1 MEINPAL
8 RFFGSM
14 ITRSLRYLIAASLSS
29 VLVGTAS
36 INAAP
41 EGFLE
46 GQLKIIS
53 GRPVAL
59 DDGNPSKPI
68 DGKPAAAGADYANY
82 PLVVLSQGEKKQVV
96 RITADAQGRYRAALP
111 PGAYIL
117 DAEGRARRR
126 VHVRAQPFTIIPN
139 RTVHVDITI
148 DAGFAAEASTPQ
160 E

>member
-1 MEINPAL
+1 LKTIPPS
-8 RFFGSM
+8 FFNLAMCESV
-14 ITRSLRYLIAASLSS
+14 RYLIAVCICSAFAAP
-29 VLVGTAS
+29 GS

-41 EGFLE
+41 QGFLE

-59 DDGNPSKPI
+59 DDETGSKPI

-82 PLVVLSQGEKKQVV
+82 PLIVLSQAEKKQIA
-96 RITADAQGRYRAALP
+96 RITADAQGHYRAALP

-117 DAEGRARRR
+117 DAEGRVRRR
-126 VHVRAQPFTIIPN
+126 LHVRAQPFTIVPN
-139 RTVHVDITI
+139 ETVHVDITI
-148 DAGFAAEASTPQ
+148 DTGFAAERSAPQ